1 VINPNNVCSVLEK
14 ETAFST
20 LTEELRQQILG
31 VIPEFLQS
39 VEFFFQTTVD
49 QGMFFRLK
57 TEFGLMCIMKGFLP
71 FSQETE
77 LRMSATMHDV
87 AESEIRTSGKHLAFT
102 PEETDEVIR
111 VDSKEIRVPRII
123 PEELRLIVADYK
135 EAMYRGVEGL
145 PLARSAV
152 QKMYP
157 TVLEKYLKGLLTV
170 STLLEEQPSLI
181 FMNEW

>member
-1 VINPNNVCSVLEK
+1 
-14 ETAFST
+14 
-20 LTEELRQQILG
+20 
-31 VIPEFLQS
+31 
-39 VEFFFQTTVD
+39 
-49 QGMFFRLK
+49 
-57 TEFGLMCIMKGFLP
+57 
-71 FSQETE
+71 
-77 LRMSATMHDV
+77 MSATMHDV

-102 PEETDEVIR
+102 PEETDEVIT

-123 PEELRLIVADYK
+123 PEELRLIVADFK

-145 PLARSAV
+145 PLTRSAV